1 MNLAAKELERVAG
14 EILERKRKEG
24 IEVAKGYKIEAVK
37 RERECAEKSKQLED
51 AVLCRVCGAL
61 ENEVL
66 SEELWSATFE
76 LADEWDALSTAAVQK
91 VHEEISTGAVDMAVR
106 EYIIDQVN

>member
-1 MNLAAKELERVAG
+1 M
-14 EILERKRKEG
+14 
-24 IEVAKGYKIEAVK
+24 
-37 RERECAEKSKQLED
+37 
-51 AVLCRVCGAL
+51 
-61 ENEVL
+61 L

>member
-1 MNLAAKELERVAG
+1 
-14 EILERKRKEG
+14 
-24 IEVAKGYKIEAVK
+24 
-37 RERECAEKSKQLED
+37 
-51 AVLCRVCGAL
+51 VLCRVCGAL

-91 VHEEISTGAVDMAVR
+91 VHEELSTGAVDMAVR

>member
-1 MNLAAKELERVAG
+1 M
-14 EILERKRKEG
+14 
-24 IEVAKGYKIEAVK
+24 
-37 RERECAEKSKQLED
+37 
-51 AVLCRVCGAL
+51 
-61 ENEVL
+61 L

-91 VHEEISTGAVDMAVR
+91 VHEELSTGAVDMAVR